1 MFASI
6 LRVSLRASRSSR
18 AAAAA
23 CLGRPSSAA
32 STPLRGI
39 MARAKSEF
47 TADTVLECVG
57 NGDDRRSSDGYH
69 VTDEEIEAYHRDG
82 YISLPGVCTQEVR
95 RRR

>member
-39 MARAKSEF
+39 VARAKSEF

-57 NGDDRRSSDGYH
+57 NGDDRRSADGYH